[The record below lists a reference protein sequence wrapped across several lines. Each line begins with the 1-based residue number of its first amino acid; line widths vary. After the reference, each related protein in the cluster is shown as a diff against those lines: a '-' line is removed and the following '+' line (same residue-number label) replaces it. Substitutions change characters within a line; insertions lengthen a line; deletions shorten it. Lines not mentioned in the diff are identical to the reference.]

1 MLATKPNDRQW
12 QSEDDK
18 CHRSADKHCK
28 HTHPPTSFAALQTRG
43 LSSEKRAGG
52 RIYPAAP
59 QQVEKARRPLGLAA
73 LELNDCWLLKP
84 KGPFIRLTFVG
95 DADATKHATG
105 RWGTCFP
112 SRTQGAPSDTPR
124 CPRRK
129 PTTWDPKC
137 FLAWGCFVLFATRQR
152 PILRNALALVYRR
165 KPAKLD
171 LGGPPMR
178 CPIV

>member
-1 MLATKPNDRQW
+1 MLRSAVLIRRAVMMPRTYELSFLVAFNGPFVPPIKDACDEQPNDRQW

-73 LELNDCWLLKP
+73 LELNDC
-84 KGPFIRLTFVG
+84 
-95 DADATKHATG
+95 
-105 RWGTCFP
+105 
-112 SRTQGAPSDTPR
+112 
-124 CPRRK
+124 
-129 PTTWDPKC
+129 
-137 FLAWGCFVLFATRQR
+137 
-152 PILRNALALVYRR
+152 
-165 KPAKLD
+165 
-171 LGGPPMR
+171 
-178 CPIV
+178 